1 MVAIPRTLLSTP
13 DQSTTDDRV
22 AVLLMGYGEVES
34 YEDFANYNEQA
45 LNLLTAKF
53 APVPTWIYPPLAK
66 LLALFD
72 RHEWDHQHDHFISPH
87 NSIFE
92 RQREGIERH
101 LQAKWGKRVSVFKAF
116 NFCAPYLPQQVLA
129 EIQSQGFTKLLIYP
143 LLVVDSI
150 FTSGI
155 AVEQVNK
162 ALAQTFTGED
172 NHWLKST
179 RYMPSFY
186 NQPDYIELLARQVTN
201 KIQQHLAVAHLPSQ
215 TGIVLMNHGCPHKAK
230 GFTSGITESQLLYD
244 AVRERLIYNYPLI
257 SIGWLNHDTPM
268 IEWTQPNVTLAAQN
282 LMDLGA
288 TAVVFMPIG
297 FVTENHETLL
307 DVEHIISHLRRKRPD
322 VTYVQMP
329 CVNDNDDF
337 AAMAAGWVD
346 GLITDLIGEQGTVV
360 HPSQRALLAEDFSG
374 HHHDSAHNGHHHHH
388 GHHHDEHHHNGHHG
402 GDQGHSQ
409 EHHHAHHHH

>member
-1 MVAIPRTLLSTP
+1 MVAISHTHVSNP
-13 DQSTTDDRV
+13 DQNQADDRV

-92 RQREGIERH
+92 RQREGIERN
-101 LQAKWGKRVSVFKAF
+101 LQAKWGDRVQVFKAF
-116 NFCAPYLPQQVLA
+116 NFCAPFLPHQVLA

-155 AVEQVNK
+155 AVEQVNN
-162 ALAQTFTGED
+162 ALAQGWDED
-172 NHWLKST
+172 HWLKST

-186 NQPDYIELLARQVTN
+186 SQSDYIDLLAQQVKD

-230 GFTSGITESQLLYD
+230 GFTSGITESQLLYE
-244 AVRERLIYNYPLI
+244 AVRERLIYHYPLV

-268 IEWTQPNVTLAAQN
+268 IEWTQPNVTLAAKN

-288 TAVVFMPIG
+288 TALVFMPIG
-297 FVTENHETLL
+297 FATENHETLL
-307 DVEHIISHLRRKRPD
+307 DVEHIIGHLRRKRPD

-329 CVNDNDDF
+329 CVNDGEEF
-337 AAMAAGWVD
+337 TAMAAGWVN
-346 GLITDLIGEQGTVV
+346 DLISDLLNEQGVV
-360 HPSQRALLAEDFSG
+360 ANQSLKIQVNEDFSG
-374 HHHDSAHNGHHHHH
+374 HHHAHAHNEHDDHHHDGHHH
-388 GHHHDEHHHNGHHG
+388 GHHEHAHNSH
-402 GDQGHSQ
+402 
-409 EHHHAHHHH
+409 HHHANH